1 MINDLK
7 ENIMKYITGNI
18 TPEQEKANYFRGNDE
33 TNSSIEEA
41 LAEKGFTVNNYSIL
55 TTTTTSN
62 YLVYGGGIID
72 RETRG
77 FIAVLN
83 QEGNVLDLITQYD
96 SGVNLQW
103 IWYLDYDENG
113 TIYGIDES
121 TQYPHNLRFILLNN
135 VALETPRGYYCKLRA
150 SYYINQSNYDLPS
163 SQRFEIAWQDY
174 SAPHIV
180 RKVPGEATYFIFGYY
195 GGDYSSLIKFV
206 NNVGMANE
214 WELYVGHALGQD
226 TDSIYKFDMQIEK
239 VDDDY
244 KAYIYYTDA
253 DARLLKYEM
262 FNGTSLTNY
271 QEFSFTEPIMCI
283 RVADK
288 DTMYFTTRHNN
299 LDGTYSMSLHEIENG
314 IEKTITGFT
323 FETSIPAFNLNIED
337 GVLYGIA
344 KGSQTVDGVFK
355 YNYVCIA
362 YKGGEIVVS
371 PVYSFQPNPAT
382 NINFNTA
389 VQSSFALHR
398 LIVLSNNKVY
408 HPAVV
413 IYDNMYSGEAYES
426 YGIASTQK
434 GELYTTGNKIVFA
447 RGLYNKQIYNNQTTS
462 SIEIPSGYLNDI
474 PITNETIISKDNT
487 TLITENQNI
496 TKNIY
501 ETLFLNFTNSISV
514 IDEDTNTAY
523 SNVANYINANTNVG
537 TKTNYDDTAMGKIRI
552 RYTDHVVTTPITWV
566 SIDSTHYKIETI
578 VDATTEVPYLIEF
591 ISNDESTTY
600 LSKELP
606 LTLGNYYKIT
616 QKIRIE

>member
-1 MINDLK
+1 MINDLNK
-7 ENIMKYITGNI
+7 NIMKYITGNI
-18 TPEQEKANYFRGNDE
+18 TPEQEKTNYFRGNYE

-72 RETRG
+72 SETRG

-135 VALETPRGYYCKLRA
+135 VALETPKGYYCKLRA

-163 SQRFEIAWQDY
+163 SQRFEIGWQDY

-180 RKVPGEATYFIFGYY
+180 RKVPGEATYFIFGSY

-214 WELYVGHALGQD
+214 WELYVGHALGENVD
-226 TDSIYKFDMQIEK
+226 IIHKFDMQVEK

-253 DARLLKYEM
+253 NVTLLKYEM

-271 QEFSFTEPIMCI
+271 QEFSFTDPIMCI

-299 LDGTYSMSLHEIENG
+299 FDSTYSMSLHEIKND
-314 IEKTITGFT
+314 IETTITSFT
-323 FETSIPAFNLNIED
+323 FETSIPSFNLNVEN

-344 KGSQTVDGVFK
+344 KGRQTIDDVFQ

-362 YKGGEIVVS
+362 YKDGKIVVS

-398 LIVLSNNKVY
+398 LIVLSNDKVY

-413 IYDNMYSGEAYES
+413 IYDNMYSGEEYES

-434 GELYTTGNKIVFA
+434 VEIYTTGNKIVFA
-447 RGLYNKQIYNNQTTS
+447 RGLYNKQIYNSQTTS
-462 SIEIPSGYLNDI
+462 TLEIPNGYLNDI
-474 PITNETIISKDNT
+474 VLDKKNVLSQTNNVLIQDT
-487 TLITENQNI
+487 TEIQ
-496 TKNIY
+496 KNIY

-514 IDEDTNTAY
+514 IDEDTSTTY
-523 SNVANYINANTNVG
+523 PSVANYINANTNIG
-537 TKTNYDDTAMGKIRI
+537 TETNYNDTAMGKIRI

-566 SIDSTHYKIETI
+566 SIDSTHYKIETT